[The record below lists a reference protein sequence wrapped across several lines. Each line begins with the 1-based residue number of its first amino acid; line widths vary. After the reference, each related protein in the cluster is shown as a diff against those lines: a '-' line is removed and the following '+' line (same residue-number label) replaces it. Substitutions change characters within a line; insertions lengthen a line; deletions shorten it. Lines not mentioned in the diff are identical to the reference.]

1 MVVASPKASFSLP
14 EVERGLYAAA
24 GGLARIVREVG
35 MHIGSELALTGR
47 RLTAQEALDYR
58 LINRIAKSPETLLD
72 EALALAKKVAS
83 LSPDAVII
91 TRDGLRET
99 WESGSVEQASRVT
112 AERYLRGLMQSEN
125 LKIGLAAFAMKKEP
139 KWVDSKL

>member
-1 MVVASPKASFSLP
+1 MIVASPTASFALP

-35 MHIGSELALTGR
+35 MHVGSELALTGR
-47 RLTAQEALDYR
+47 RLSAQEAFDLR
-58 LINRIAKSPETLLD
+58 LVNVVARSPDTLLD
-72 EALALAKKVAS
+72 EAMRMAKKVAS
-83 LSPDAVII
+83 LSPDAVIV
-91 TRDGLRET
+91 TRDGLREA

-112 AERYLRGLMQSEN
+112 DGRYLRALMQSEN